1 MEYMYLHYF
10 TQDPGFPFY
19 IQYGFHDEAMPE
31 HFHHDF
37 FELVIVLNG
46 TATHIVN
53 SEEFFIKK
61 GDVFVFNMDI
71 SHGYKD
77 PHNFKIIN
85 IIYKPERLNEICND
99 IKKSPGYKALF
110 VLEPFFRKKYSFS
123 NTLSLSISSLEY
135 VAELGARINEEY
147 KRKDQGYQTMIYSR
161 FMEMVVYLSRQYVIE
176 NKLLHDTFIHLAKAV
191 LFLEDNYLNPIKL
204 EKLADEAH
212 MSVRHFNRIFKENY
226 GTTPFNYI
234 LQLRVDHAC
243 SLLKNSNLCIADIA
257 LESGFS
263 DSNYFS
269 RQFKKITGITP
280 KEYRVRYKLIYSNI
294 DLE

>member
-10 TQDPGFPFY
+10 TQDPSFPFF
-19 IQYGFHDEAMPE
+19 IQYGFHDDAMPE

-61 GDVFVFNMDI
+61 GDVFVFNMDL

-85 IIYKPERLNEICND
+85 IMYKPERLDEICND
-99 IKKSPGYKALF
+99 IKKSPGYQALF

-147 KRKDQGYQTMIYSR
+147 KRKDQGYQTMIYAR
-161 FMEMVVYLSRQYVIE
+161 FMEMVV
-176 NKLLHDTFIHLAKAV
+176 
-191 LFLEDNYLNPIKL
+191 
-204 EKLADEAH
+204 
-212 MSVRHFNRIFKENY
+212 
-226 GTTPFNYI
+226 
-234 LQLRVDHAC
+234 
-243 SLLKNSNLCIADIA
+243 
-257 LESGFS
+257 
-263 DSNYFS
+263 
-269 RQFKKITGITP
+269 
-280 KEYRVRYKLIYSNI
+280 
-294 DLE
+294 